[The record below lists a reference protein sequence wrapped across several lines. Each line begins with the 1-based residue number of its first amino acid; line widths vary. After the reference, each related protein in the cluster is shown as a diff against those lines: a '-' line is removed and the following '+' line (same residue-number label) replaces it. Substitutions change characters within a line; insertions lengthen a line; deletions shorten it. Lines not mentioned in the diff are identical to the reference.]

1 MNPLDDLI
9 SSSAGVPGVTPGGLD
24 RGRAALDTAIAARA
38 PEESPA
44 RRKAAAHWFSGL
56 RGKAIIGVAGV
67 AAVAAAAAI
76 AVPSSPFH
84 IAGKPLADSSA
95 KPAEKAPA
103 KPTGQTSASRSA
115 PVDRAATPAVP
126 AAASPWRLVY
136 STHFGVNAPLG
147 SFSGCKVS
155 TGYTCSGLPKA
166 LRGQWWA
173 YGDGWPDTATVRHL
187 KVHGYYSPST
197 TVWIAGGMMNIRI
210 WRGTGNVHS
219 AALLP
224 KAALG
229 KRYGKYVVTF
239 RVVHPVLGYKSTDLL
254 WAMKNPTGG
263 TAHEIDF
270 PEGGWGL
277 PFHAFIHYPSHR
289 PQFTADASFNSTWHT
304 TVLEWSPH
312 GVSFYCDGKLIGSA
326 SGNVADV
333 PMRWVLQNETE
344 DNGTAGPPKNS
355 SSTMQIKYVAYYS
368 WAG

>member
-1 MNPLDDLI
+1 MNSVDDLI
-9 SSSAGVPGVTPGGLD
+9 SSSGRVPGVTPDGLR
-24 RGRAALDTAIAARA
+24 RGRAALDGAIAARA
-38 PEESPA
+38 QQESPA
-44 RRKAAAHWFSGL
+44 GRKAAAHWFSGM
-56 RGKAIIGVAGV
+56 RRRAIIGVAGV

-76 AVPSSPFH
+76 ALPSSPSH
-84 IAGKPLADSSA
+84 TAGKPLADSSA
-95 KPAEKAPA
+95 KPAGKAPA
-103 KPTGQTSASRSA
+103 KPKPASQTSASRSA
-115 PVDRAATPAVP
+115 PAGRAATAAV
-126 AAASPWRLVY
+126 ASPWRLVY

-166 LRGQWWA
+166 LQGQWGA
-173 YGDGWPDTATVRHL
+173 YGDGSPDTATVRHL

-197 TVWIAGGMMNIRI
+197 TVWIAGGMMNIRM

-239 RVVHPVLGYKSTDLL
+239 RVVHPVPGYKSADLL

-277 PFHAFIHYPSHR
+277 PFKAFIHYPSHR
-289 PQFTADASFNSTWHT
+289 PQFTASASFNSTWNT
-304 TVLEWSPH
+304 TILEWSPH
-312 GVSFYCDGKLIGSA
+312 GVSFYSDGKLIGSA

>member
-1 MNPLDDLI
+1 MNIVDELI
-9 SSSAGVPGVTPGGLD
+9 SSSGRVPGVTPDGLR
-24 RGRAALDTAIAARA
+24 RGHAALDAAIAARA
-38 PEESPA
+38 RQESPA
-44 RRKAAAHWFSGL
+44 RRKAAHWFSGL
-56 RGKAIIGVAGV
+56 RGRAIIGVAGV

-84 IAGKPLADSSA
+84 TAGKPLADSSA
-95 KPAEKAPA
+95 KPAGKAPA

-115 PVDRAATPAVP
+115 PAGRAATPAVP
-126 AAASPWRLVY
+126 AVASAWRLVY

-147 SFSGCKVS
+147 SFSGCKIS

-197 TVWIAGGMMNIRI
+197 TAWIAGGMMNIRI

-239 RVVHPVLGYKSTDLL
+239 RVVHPVLGYKSADLL
-254 WAMKNPTGG
+254 WAMENPTGG

-289 PQFTADASFNSTWHT
+289 PQFTADASFDSTWHT